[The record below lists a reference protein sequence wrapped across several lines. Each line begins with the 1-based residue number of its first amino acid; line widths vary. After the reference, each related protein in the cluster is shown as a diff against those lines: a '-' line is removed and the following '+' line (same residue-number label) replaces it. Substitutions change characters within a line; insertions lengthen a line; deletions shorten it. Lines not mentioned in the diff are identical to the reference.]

1 MMKDKSII
9 LMLRLCDQDVDFE
22 QFIDY
27 VNFVYMVW
35 RGKENEVKRNLMVV
49 SRNIFKQKL

>member
-49 SRNIFKQKL
+49 SRNIFKQKF

>member
-49 SRNIFKQKL
+49 SRNIFKQK